1 MSITNSL
8 FTIAKQLPKK
18 VLLYLFVRPFWPLSK
33 EYLQALSSDPDRL
46 GTVRYCNICGYR
58 FSKFNICN
66 HRNPREAECPICKS
80 RERHRHLYIHI
91 CSLFPFLK
99 DKKILHF
106 APEHVIKKILLQSD
120 AEYYDADINPEKA
133 RYKIDIT
140 NIEFND
146 NYFDYIFC
154 FHVLEHIPDD
164 KKAIKELYRVLKP
177 GGTAYL
183 AVPLGSKF
191 LEDLSITD
199 PQERLRLY
207 LQEDH
212 VRLYNIATLT
222 KRLEDIG
229 FTVVLSRPNKFP
241 SELDSAMLG
250 NIIFIAR
257 KS

>member
-1 MSITNSL
+1 MSITNCL
-8 FTIAKQLPKK
+8 FTVVKQLPKK
-18 VLLYLFVRPFWPLSK
+18 ALLYLFVRPFWPLSK

-58 FSKFNICN
+58 FSKFKICN

-99 DKKILHF
+99 GKKILHF
-106 APEHVIKKILLQSD
+106 APEHVIKNI
-120 AEYYDADINPEKA
+120 
-133 RYKIDIT
+133 KIDIT

-222 KRLEDIG
+222 KRLEDVG

>member
-1 MSITNSL
+1 MPTLNRL
-8 FTIAKQLPKK
+8 FIVIKQFCKK
-18 VLLYLFVRPFWPLSK
+18 ILLYLFVLPFWPMSK
-33 EYLQALSSDPDRL
+33 EYVQALSSAPDRL

-58 FSKFNICN
+58 FSKFKLCN
-66 HRNPREAECPICKS
+66 HLKPREAECPICKS
-80 RERHRHLYIHI
+80 RERHRHLYIYI

-99 DKKILHF
+99 GKKILHF
-106 APEHVIKKILLQSD
+106 APEDIIKKILLQSE
-120 AEYYDADINPEKA
+120 AEYYDADINPEKVK
-133 RYKIDIT
+133 YKIDIT

-146 NYFDYIFC
+146 NKFDYIFC
-154 FHVLEHIPDD
+154 FHVLEHIPEDI
-164 KKAIKELYRVLKP
+164 KAIKELYRVLKP

-199 PQERLRLY
+199 PQERIRLY

-212 VRLYNIATLT
+212 VRLYNIETLT
-222 KRLEDIG
+222 KRLEDVG

-241 SELDSAMLG
+241 RELDSAMLSD
-250 NIIFIAR
+250 IIFIAR